1 MREVIRARSH
11 DRNRSLGWLLVSWM
25 EALCVHG
32 PGDIQGDEVVLDD
45 ELVEFTV
52 DCYALDGHGRR
63 LYDSAFLSRAKGRD
77 KSGHGARFG
86 LVEALGPCRFAGW
99 AKGGETYE
107 FLNFTY
113 EYQPGEPMGHPVVYP
128 FLRCMATEEGQ
139 TGNVYD
145 AIYYNLTE
153 GPLSEVPGLDPGIT
167 RTVLPDGGE
176 IIPSTASSAAKDG
189 GKETWVD
196 FDETHLYVTPE
207 LRRMY
212 ATVRRNMAKRKQAEP
227 WSVETSTM
235 YAPGE
240 NSVAEVTYKLAEQI
254 QAGKVRRARLLFDHR
269 EGPELDPLE
278 ASRKEIKA
286 ALTEAY
292 GPAAAWMPLDRMADE
307 AKDPRNDPA
316 DWLRYFLNRRATA
329 KGMAVDAKLWAN
341 LARVDRVVADGERIG
356 LGFDG
361 SISQD
366 ATALIACTAD
376 GHLFVPTHR
385 VDGEDRPTIWL
396 RPEKAGRDWRMPR
409 REIDE
414 AVAAVFDRYEVGR
427 MLCDPPKWQTEI
439 EDWAEMYGDETV
451 LFFDTNQPKRM
462 SGACDRFSTS
472 LKETAATHD
481 GSSLLTSHVLAMAR
495 RKAYVKAEDESDGR
509 TRWVFTKGEGD
520 ARKIDAGIA
529 AVLALEAAMTMPE
542 PEAATPFFATWA

>member
-1 MREVIRARSH
+1 VREIVRARSH
-11 DRNRSLGWLLVSWM
+11 DRRRSLGWLIVSWM

-32 PGDIQGDEVVLDD
+32 PGDIQGDDVFLDD

-52 DCYALDGHGRR
+52 DTYALSARGRR

-77 KSGHGARFG
+77 KSGHAARFG

-99 AKGGETYE
+99 AQGGETYE
-107 FLNFTY
+107 LLGFTY
-113 EYQPGEPMGHPVVYP
+113 EYQAGEPMGRPVTYP

-145 AIYYNLTE
+145 AIYHNLTQ
-153 GPLSEVPGLDPGIT
+153 GPLSEVPGLDPGVT
-167 RTVLPDGGE
+167 RTVLPDSGE
-176 IIPSTASSAAKDG
+176 ILPSTASSAAKDG

-196 FDETHLYVTPE
+196 FDETHLYITPE

-240 NSVAEVTYKLAEQI
+240 NSVAEHTHKLAESI
-254 QAGKVRRARLLFDHR
+254 KAGKVKRSRLLFDHR
-269 EGPELDPLE
+269 EGPDIDPI
-278 ASRKEIKA
+278 AADHKTIKA

-292 GPAAAWMPLDRMADE
+292 GPAATWMPLDRMTDE

-316 DWLRYFLNRRATA
+316 DWKRYFTNRRATS
-329 KGMAVDAKLWAN
+329 KGHAVDAEVWAKLTAE
-341 LARVDRVVADGERIG
+341 RVVVDGERVA

-366 ATALIACTAD
+366 ATALIGCTAD
-376 GHLFVPTHR
+376 GHIFVPTHHL
-385 VDGEDRPTIWL
+385 DGEDRPTIWL
-396 RPEKAGRDWRMPR
+396 RPVNAGRDWRMPR
-409 REIDE
+409 LEIE
-414 AVAAVFDRYEVGR
+414 AAVAAVFDRYQVAR

-439 EDWAEMYGDETV
+439 ERWAELYGNETV

-462 SGACDRFSTS
+462 SGACDRFSTALAERVLS
-472 LKETAATHD
+472 HD
-481 GSSLLTSHVLAMAR
+481 GDSLLTSHVLAMAR
-495 RKAYVKAEDESDGR
+495 KKAYVKNEDESDGR
-509 TRWVFTKGEGD
+509 TRYVFTKGEGD
-520 ARKIDAGIA
+520 ARKIDAGIG

-542 PEAATPFFATWA
+542 APVPNSEPWASYA